1 MHDRVLFVT
10 GPPLRPRAQ
19 RARPSRAVAP
29 RMRNDVGVPSDR
41 VGRQEQL
48 VAEVQVAQKPI
59 HNLAQF
65 AKAHPGRV
73 GAMALA
79 APLLVRWALN
89 RKKNGNLKNGAATA
103 ASAPNG
109 GTVAAGTLKRAIPR
123 RHETRA
129 EAFDLLG
136 NTARKYIIVG
146 GKGGVGK
153 TSMSAAVATSF
164 ADRGQKTLIVSTD
177 PAHSLSD
184 AFGQSVGGGDPVPV
198 LGIENLYAQEVD
210 PESMK
215 RTFKMM
221 NQNGAAGQMAGLEDM
236 GLDDLN
242 SLFETLP
249 PGFDEAVALVEI
261 IKYIEGDAAYQRFDR
276 IVFDT
281 APTGHTLRLL
291 SLPDF
296 LDGFFGKIIS
306 MKTKFSGMMNQFKGM
321 FGGASDADMNASMAD
336 MEELKR
342 SMGRVRDL
350 FRDEYQTEFVVAT
363 IPNMMA
369 ISESRRLLDELR
381 KENIPVRHVFVN
393 QVQPENDG
401 CTFCSARWKE
411 HSANMAYI
419 QQQFE
424 GLQISTVQ
432 SFDREIKGAGALRTM
447 GSQLF
452 PNNAQ
457 APAPPAVTDCCN
469 EKEKAGVKVPS
480 AAPGAKDVPKAAA
493 EVVE

>member
-1 MHDRVLFVT
+1 MHIDQVLFVS
-10 GPPLRPRAQ
+10 GVPLKSNVSQARSYHRAI
-19 RARPSRAVAP
+19 SP
-29 RMRNDVGVPSDR
+29 RMRADVGVPSER
-41 VGRQEQL
+41 NARQEQL
-48 VAEVQVAQKPI
+48 VAEVQVAQNPVQ
-59 HNLAQF
+59 NFTEF
-65 AKAHPGRV
+65 AKAHPARV
-73 GAMALA
+73 GAVALA
-79 APLLVRWALN
+79 APLFVRWAMN
-89 RKKNGNLKNGAATA
+89 RRKNGKLKTNARS
-103 ASAPNG
+103 ASASSFSS
-109 GTVAAGTLKRAIPR
+109 TSARTASLERAIPR

-198 LGIENLYAQEVD
+198 LGIDNLYAQEVD

-215 RTFKMM
+215 RTFKMLS
-221 NQNGAAGQMAGLEDM
+221 QNGAIGGGGQMAGLEDM

-321 FGGASDADMNASMAD
+321 FGGGNDMDMNASMED

-369 ISESRRLLDELR
+369 ISESRRLLDELK
-381 KENIPVRHVFVN
+381 KESIPVRHLFVN

-411 HSANMAYI
+411 HSANMKYI

-447 GSQLF
+447 GTQLF
-452 PNNAQ
+452 PNNSQVPPEPSTKTCCADKDKSTTAKAQ
-457 APAPPAVTDCCN
+457 PEITLSTN
-469 EKEKAGVKVPS
+469 VK
-480 AAPGAKDVPKAAA
+480 
-493 EVVE
+493 